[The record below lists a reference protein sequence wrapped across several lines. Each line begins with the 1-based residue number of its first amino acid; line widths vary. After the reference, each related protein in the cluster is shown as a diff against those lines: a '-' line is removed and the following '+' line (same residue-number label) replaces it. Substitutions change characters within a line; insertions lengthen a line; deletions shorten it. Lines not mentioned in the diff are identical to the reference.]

1 MASAGAE
8 VILLQPR
15 LYAQRPGKLL
25 LLPLMPFKRPSKPL
39 PSEIWGDILAFA
51 VVGGGR
57 EATKWAFSYLTICKS
72 LKVSLSLFTVS
83 DCSIHHFVLQGCCS
97 PCPLFGCHF
106 HLYWTTRKILP
117 VPLHGRPKMG
127 FYPSNSVFSPWT
139 MGSRIRPLGPHIRRC
154 QTGSST

>member
-39 PSEIWGDILAFA
+39 PSEIWGDIFALA

-57 EATKWAFSYLTICKS
+57 EATKWAFSYLTICNL
-72 LKVSLSLFTVS
+72 LK
-83 DCSIHHFVLQGCCS
+83 
-97 PCPLFGCHF
+97 
-106 HLYWTTRKILP
+106 
-117 VPLHGRPKMG
+117 
-127 FYPSNSVFSPWT
+127 
-139 MGSRIRPLGPHIRRC
+139 
-154 QTGSST
+154 